1 VNLKRHRHRPLL
13 AVVPLLALSAGVS
26 AASSVHVTGCAGSQ
40 LSAKL
45 KVIRGSAGAG
55 HVSYALRLTN
65 NGRKTC
71 ALGNHVALRLLK
83 ANGRSLPTHVVDV
96 DASETSTI
104 AHGRSLGA
112 ELRFSPDIP
121 SGGEPQ
127 RGACEPAAHK
137 VRVRL
142 VAPGSGTV
150 VAVLNPP
157 TSVCGHGLIQQQGL
171 D

>member
-1 VNLKRHRHRPLL
+1 MNLKRHRHRPLL

-40 LSAKL
+40 LAAKM

-55 HVSYALRLTN
+55 HISYSLRLTN

-112 ELRFSPDIP
+112 ELRFSPAIP

-127 RGACEPAAHK
+127 SAVPAS
-137 VRVRL
+137 R
-142 VAPGSGTV
+142 
-150 VAVLNPP
+150 PP
-157 TSVCGHGLIQQQGL
+157 TRSACASSRRAAGRWSRCSVRPPASA
-171 D
+171 DTD